1 MSTEKVQCDYC
12 LEVFPLSKVR
22 FVGSETICIS
32 CGAFEERTKV
42 IPTET
47 SAPPPPVEEKTPER
61 EEIAQKEMAER
72 ELCRRHLIPFVCRF
86 KPDYK
91 VGWVHKVFAAKLEKF
106 FDDVVNQL
114 DPRLII
120 QVPPRHGKLCAHST
134 PVLTANR
141 GWTTHG
147 DLRVGDKVYAPSGK
161 PVAVIALSEDA
172 AAGYE
177 VEFSNGETITVHA
190 NHEWVVRDRRRGGK
204 IWRTMETREMARDF
218 WIGPKGERGGRAR
231 WQVQDVEGVD
241 FPKAALPMDPYVLGV
256 WLGDGTVG
264 RPGITNSEEDSIV
277 FQGLFAEAGYP
288 CTNLQVHPQYGTHTA
303 YFYRTDLAQD
313 LRNTGVFAHKHIP
326 EVYLRGSK
334 KQRRALLAGLIDTDG
349 HVEKRTGR
357 VRFVTTSEEL
367 RDGVVDLATTLGYR
381 PYVSEVAATVSSSG
395 VEGQKPVFTVSFQP
409 HEELLTRLDRKRV
422 ERFAVRRRVS
432 ITSIRRVR
440 GELGRCIQVAPPDG
454 LYLVGRSLIPTHNS
468 ELVSNNFPSW
478 ALGKRPDFEI
488 IMTAHTLSLPLEFS
502 KANRDR
508 MTEERYKV
516 VFPDVELDQK
526 TTSAERWKTVAKGGI
541 KCAGVGGG
549 IGGFGAHILII
560 DDPIKDFE
568 DSQSETIRE
577 TVKNWYSSTAEAR
590 LAPGGGV
597 IIVMCMTGDT
607 AVLMSDGTQRRLD
620 SLRPGDEV
628 ASYDNG
634 ELAHAKVLNF
644 TSQGC
649 DSVFR
654 ITTKSGRVAK
664 ANARHPFLVERGGV
678 RTWVRMQS
686 LELGDKLIACREV
699 RGPENSAASTVVR
712 SQPNAADFATP
723 TTISG
728 NGLLGTAPHP
738 HKRTPL
744 RGSTRSSNTGTGS
757 HWKTTARYL
766 LDRAVDALSA
776 GQNLMRQGIRHIGRT
791 FFVST
796 TATTPVLSEG
806 SSATDATFLSGEG
819 QLPNYLKP
827 QRSTFE
833 ADPITA
839 IDYVGEEE
847 VFDVQIERTE
857 NFIANGLVSHN
868 TRWHDDDLAGAQLS
882 LAKTLREEGVPEEE
896 INQWEVVSFPAI
908 SEDGPEYLTE
918 DLRLVDTPEPGC
930 VKVRD
935 QDQALHPA
943 RYNLTRLKRKRASTP
958 SQQWSALYQ
967 QKPVPDSGE
976 FFTKDDFVYYTE
988 QPQLHHY
995 PVIFAWDLAVGEKHT
1010 NDYTVGLAGL
1020 VVPVGGLN
1028 QVYLL
1033 DHFRK
1038 RVRDKEQLEA
1048 ITGMYLRF
1056 RQNAY
1061 SLGLEYGQIFLAIE
1075 KRLLAGFQKHGIT
1088 PSLDRTLVPVRDK
1101 RVRAT
1106 PARGW
1111 MQNHR
1116 VWFPKHQ
1123 PWAETMRDEMLRF
1136 DAGVHDDH
1144 VDALAWLIRM
1154 AEAMPLVQSVKVRR
1168 NQEDKTVA
1176 EQLNDFY
1183 RQQQLGDNGSTGH
1196 MTA

>member
-1 MSTEKVQCDYC
+1 
-12 LEVFPLSKVR
+12 
-22 FVGSETICIS
+22 
-32 CGAFEERTKV
+32 
-42 IPTET
+42 
-47 SAPPPPVEEKTPER
+47 
-61 EEIAQKEMAER
+61 
-72 ELCRRHLIPFVCRF
+72 
-86 KPDYK
+86 
-91 VGWVHKVFAAKLEKF
+91 
-106 FDDVVNQL
+106 
-114 DPRLII
+114 
-120 QVPPRHGKLCAHST
+120 
-134 PVLTANR
+134 
-141 GWTTHG
+141 
-147 DLRVGDKVYAPSGK
+147 
-161 PVAVIALSEDA
+161 
-172 AAGYE
+172 
-177 VEFSNGETITVHA
+177 
-190 NHEWVVRDRRRGGK
+190 
-204 IWRTMETREMARDF
+204 
-218 WIGPKGERGGRAR
+218 
-231 WQVQDVEGVD
+231 
-241 FPKAALPMDPYVLGV
+241 
-256 WLGDGTVG
+256 
-264 RPGITNSEEDSIV
+264 
-277 FQGLFAEAGYP
+277 
-288 CTNLQVHPQYGTHTA
+288 
-303 YFYRTDLAQD
+303 
-313 LRNTGVFAHKHIP
+313 
-326 EVYLRGSK
+326 
-334 KQRRALLAGLIDTDG
+334 
-349 HVEKRTGR
+349 
-357 VRFVTTSEEL
+357 
-367 RDGVVDLATTLGYR
+367 
-381 PYVSEVAATVSSSG
+381 
-395 VEGQKPVFTVSFQP
+395 
-409 HEELLTRLDRKRV
+409 
-422 ERFAVRRRVS
+422 
-432 ITSIRRVR
+432 VR

-686 LELGDKLIACREV
+686 LELGDKLVACREV
-699 RGPENSAASTVVR
+699 RGPKNSAASTVVR
-712 SQPNAADFATP
+712 S
-723 TTISG
+723 
-728 NGLLGTAPHP
+728 
-738 HKRTPL
+738 R
-744 RGSTRSSNTGTGS
+744 R
-757 HWKTTARYL
+757 
-766 LDRAVDALSA
+766 
-776 GQNLMRQGIRHIGRT
+776 IGWT
-791 FFVST
+791 LFVST

-1075 KRLLAGFQKHGIT
+1075 RRLLAGFQKHGIT

-1154 AEAMPLVQSVKVRR
+1154 AEAMPLVQSVKARR
-1168 NQEDKTVA
+1168 NREDKTVA